1 MGWDAKYLRNKA
13 IPGVDCAGVPLS
25 SCVLFETRDLDEAR
39 ERVARVYCDH
49 RLDRIGQG
57 PVHAR
62 HNRLPGATLSVNFM
76 EYGAKSLIVPGALDT
91 FYLFQFPMNG
101 FATVTNGADTYT
113 IGSGRGGVLN
123 PDVETSMIWEAD
135 CAQLL
140 VQIDRR
146 TLNRLARRHFGLPD
160 EHIVHFIGAG
170 DLSQG
175 KARSV
180 LDLLLYIIREAEL
193 GNVVIG
199 TDSMLARQLEETLIL
214 GLLEYMPN
222 SLHGNEVRT
231 GRGRGPAPRLVRQ
244 AESYMEAHLTEPVT
258 VSEICEAVGTSL
270 RSLQTAFRTH
280 RDRTPLEVLRDMRLE
295 RAWIALSNPNADTR
309 VTDVAT
315 DWGFFHLGR
324 FAEQYR
330 RKFGCTPV
338 ETLRQSLGH

>member
-1 MGWDAKYLRNKA
+1 MSHLKNKA

-25 SCVLFETRDLDEAR
+25 SCALFETRDLDDAR

-49 RLDRIGQG
+49 RLDLIGQG
-57 PVHAR
+57 SVLAR
-62 HNRLPGATLSVNFM
+62 HNRLPGATLSINFM

-91 FYLFQFPMNG
+91 FYLFQFPLNG

-140 VQIDRR
+140 VQIDSR
-146 TLNRLARRHFGLPD
+146 TLNRLARRHFGLP
-160 EHIVHFIGAG
+160 EERIVHFKGTG
-170 DLSQG
+170 DLSTG
-175 KARSV
+175 KGRSV
-180 LDLLLYIIREAEL
+180 LELLLYIIREAEL

-199 TDSMLARQLEETLIL
+199 TETMLARQLEETLIL

-222 SLHGNEVRT
+222 SLHGDETRA

-244 AESYMEAHLTEPVT
+244 AESYMEAHLTDSVT

-270 RSLQTAFRTH
+270 RSLQTAFRLH

-295 RAWIALSNPNADTR
+295 RAWIDLSNPTSETR

-315 DWGFFHLGR
+315 EWGFFHLGR

-338 ETLRQSLGH
+338 ETLRQALDQ